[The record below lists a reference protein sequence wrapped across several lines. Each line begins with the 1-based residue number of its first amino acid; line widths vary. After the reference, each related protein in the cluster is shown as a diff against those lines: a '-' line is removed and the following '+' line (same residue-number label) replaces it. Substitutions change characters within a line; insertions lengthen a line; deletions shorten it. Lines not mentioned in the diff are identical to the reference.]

1 MLSEISQAVK
11 DKHHMISPNQ
21 QSKQASTIE
30 RHGNKEQS
38 DSDQRGREFG
48 IMRERRGRVKLRNMY
63 KGHMDNDNGR
73 GED

>member
-38 DSDQRGREFG
+38 DSDQRGAV
-48 IMRERRGRVKLRNMY
+48 RGKTGEKRGKVK
-63 KGHMDNDNGR
+63 KHV
-73 GED
+73 